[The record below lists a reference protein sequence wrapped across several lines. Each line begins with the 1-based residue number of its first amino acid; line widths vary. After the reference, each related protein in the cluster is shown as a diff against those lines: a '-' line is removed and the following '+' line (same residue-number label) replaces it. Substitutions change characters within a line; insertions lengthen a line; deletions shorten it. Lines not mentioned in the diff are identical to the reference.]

1 MVLLFTDTEGGMPE
15 VRLAAAARSVV
26 EGSSCKVSS
35 HSSLARS
42 SADKSFLSSSTVQA
56 EDLLYGISLMR
67 IHTISQFVG
76 FSRSLTRYLETHTQV
91 QRPFFLVS
99 VYLLSKLTFLD
110 LCPQTKLVVVDT
122 VSFHV
127 RPPSLAPDKQ
137 ARVRILQ
144 RLKEEAQKC
153 TLRFKCAVSSLF
165 QPPPAKPFA
174 RWLTICVFALLAVR
188 LHGADGHQV
197 QGRGRHPQRS
207 RRRPSGSV
215 CPTW

>member
-1 MVLLFTDTEGGMPE
+1 MVLSFTDTEGGVPE

-26 EGSSCKVSS
+26 EGSSCKVPS
-35 HSSLARS
+35 HSPLARS
-42 SADKSFLSSSTVQA
+42 SADRLFLFSSTVQA
-56 EDLLYGISLMR
+56 EDLLDGISLMR

-76 FSRSLTRYLETHTQV
+76 FSRSLTRYLETHPQV
-91 QRPFFLVS
+91 WPFFLVS
-99 VYLLSKLTFLD
+99 AYLLSKLTSLN
-110 LCPQTKLVVVDT
+110 LCPQTKLVIVDT

-153 TLRFKCAVSSLF
+153 ALRFTCAVRSLF
-165 QPPPAKPFA
+165 QPPPAKPSA
-174 RWLTICVFALLAVR
+174 RWLTSCVFALLAVR
-188 LHGADGHQV
+188 VHGADGHQV